1 MARPSAAG
9 WAHSGIKKEKETKR
23 ESTRVIKHTHTHT
36 QLARESERASESES
50 ESEKEVRVSGVR
62 GPLFGVKQKDLRYR
76 ARDGDC
82 DASISSSKC
91 GGK

>member
-1 MARPSAAG
+1 MISDKWRDHLLQVGHTLGSRRRKRQRERARA
-9 WAHSGIKKEKETKR
+9 
-23 ESTRVIKHTHTHT
+23 

-50 ESEKEVRVSGVR
+50 ESEKEARVSGVR
-62 GPLFGVKQKDLRYR
+62 GPLFGVKPKDLRYR